1 MTGEAR
7 SGPRPWMPGDD
18 APLGEKRHA
27 PATQRNVDAILAL
40 LHDVLP
46 DAGTVLEIASG
57 SGEHVVAFARAFP
70 SLTFQPS
77 DPDPQAMTSIAAH
90 RAEAG
95 LGNLAAPIALDVRD
109 AAWPIAQADAI
120 LAINMVH
127 ISPWEATLGLLDGA
141 SRLLPKGAPL
151 YLYGAYWQDG
161 VERAPSNVNFDAN
174 LRARNPAWGI
184 RRIEDVTAAAQPLGL
199 VLDRVAPMPANNL
212 SVILRR
218 R

>member
-1 MTGEAR
+1 MAHGEN
-7 SGPRPWMPGDD
+7 GPQPWMPGDD
-18 APLGEKRHA
+18 PLPDARRHA
-27 PATQRNVDAILAL
+27 PATARNRDALIAVLR
-40 LHDVLP
+40 DVLP
-46 DAGTVLEIASG
+46 ASGTVLEIASG
-57 SGEHVVAFARAFP
+57 SGEHVVAFARAFA
-70 SLTFQPS
+70 SLSFQPS
-77 DPDPQAMTSIAAH
+77 DPDPQALASIAAY

-95 LGNLAAPIALDVRD
+95 LDNVAPPIALDVRD
-109 AAWPIAQADAI
+109 AAWPVTAADAI

-174 LRARNPAWGI
+174 LRARNSVWGI
-184 RRIEDVTAAAQPLGL
+184 RRIEDVIAEAQTRGL
-199 VLDRVAPMPANNL
+199 VLDRIVSMPANNL

>member
-18 APLGEKRHA
+18 APPGEKRHA

-40 LHDVLP
+40 LNDVLP
-46 DAGTVLEIASG
+46 EAGTVLEIASG
-57 SGEHVVAFARAFP
+57 SGEHAVAFARAFP

-77 DPDPQAMTSIAAH
+77 DPDPQAMASIAAH

-95 LGNLAAPIALDVRD
+95 LDNLAAPIALDVRN
-109 AAWPIAQADAI
+109 AAWPIARADAI

-141 SRLLPKGAPL
+141 ARLLSQGAPL

-161 VERAPSNVNFDAN
+161 VDRAPSNVEFDAN

-184 RRIEDVTAAAQPLGL
+184 RPITDVTAAAQARGL
-199 VLDRVAPMPANNL
+199 VLDRVVSMPANNL

>member
-1 MTGEAR
+1 V
-7 SGPRPWMPGDD
+7 
-18 APLGEKRHA
+18 AP
-27 PATQRNVDAILAL
+27 
-40 LHDVLP
+40 
-46 DAGTVLEIASG
+46 
-57 SGEHVVAFARAFP
+57 
-70 SLTFQPS
+70 
-77 DPDPQAMTSIAAH
+77 
-90 RAEAG
+90 
-95 LGNLAAPIALDVRD
+95 PIALDVRD
-109 AAWPIAQADAI
+109 AAWPVTAADAI

-174 LRARNPAWGI
+174 LRARNSVWGI
-184 RRIEDVTAAAQPLGL
+184 RRIEDVIAEAQTRGL
-199 VLDRVAPMPANNL
+199 VLDRIVSMPANNL